1 LWGGLRK
8 NMGEQRIWV
17 LAHLTTTAD
26 VKIDTTPRLN
36 RLCWPKSAE
45 NVTKPTGIGTACS
58 FLDLSWLR
66 GNRLLEGG
74 IKKALNTAPIAYF
87 RRLRRH
93 LRTSFNYCSR
103 SALYNMF
110 MFPVSYLRMQCS

>member
-1 LWGGLRK
+1 
-8 NMGEQRIWV
+8 MGERRIWV
-17 LAHLTTTAD
+17 LAHLAATAD

-45 NVTKPTGIGTACS
+45 HVTKPTGIGTACS

-74 IKKALNTAPIAYF
+74 IRKPSTRLQSPIF
-87 RRLRRH
+87 DVFVLQ
-93 LRTSFNYCSR
+93 L
-103 SALYNMF
+103 L
-110 MFPVSYLRMQCS
+110 L